1 MTRERKSIS
10 KRSPKRRKRRLVLM
24 DSGPLLLMG
33 SYNGN
38 LIGRFKRVRNY
49 KRDDFDLLVE
59 FLAGRMA

>member
-1 MTRERKSIS
+1 
-10 KRSPKRRKRRLVLM
+10 M